1 VLLFICWL
9 VATIKHICLCRQQD
23 TLLVSP
29 NILPSSVPLPVPL
42 FIALLLLLQAGSKK
56 LEIKAHSLALL
67 KPETRK
73 WLHID
78 SYGQPLPPDTT
89 EEDELVLEVWCC
101 K

>member
-1 VLLFICWL
+1 VF
-9 VATIKHICLCRQQD
+9 
-23 TLLVSP
+23 P
-29 NILPSSVPLPVPL
+29 
-42 FIALLLLLQAGSKK
+42 QAGSKK

-89 EEDELVLEVWCC
+89 EEDELVLEV
-101 K
+101 